1 MNTTYTILI
10 TLAIIAVLILVHE
23 FGHFIVAR
31 RIGIPVWE
39 FSLGFGPRLLGTKR
53 NGTEYSIRAIPL
65 GGYVRMAGEEPGDAD
80 DPNGYN
86 RRTPL
91 EKMRVAFAG
100 PFMNLV
106 AAMLIFVYIYS
117 VTGVQE
123 SAHTSVIGQVLAGK
137 PAQQAGLKSGDKV
150 VAINGSKM
158 GSWEDLTAAIEK
170 NPKGNTL
177 KVSIDRAGKPLDLKV
192 TPIFNKSL
200 NKNYIGI
207 KPVITY
213 KKMGIAE
220 AVKNGFQR
228 TWEFTVILLSG
239 IGLLVSGGASMGDL
253 AGPVGITKMVGEVAS
268 VGWSEL
274 LAFSAFL
281 SINLGILNLLPIPA
295 LDGSRIIFAAVEGIR
310 RKPLDPEK
318 EGMIHW
324 LGFVFLI
331 GLMII
336 VTFNDIVKLYRG

>member
-53 NGTEYSIRAIPL
+53 NGTEYSIRLIPL
-65 GGYVRMAGEEPGDAD
+65 GGYVRMAGEEPGDGD

-117 VTGVQE
+117 VTGVEE
-123 SAHTSVIGQVLAGK
+123 SLPGAVIGQVLDGT
-137 PAQQAGLKSGDKV
+137 PAQTAGIKAGDQV
-150 VAINGSKM
+150 LAINGSKIEN
-158 GSWEDLTAAIEK
+158 WNELTGKIGATKEGQTIKMSIER
-170 NPKGNTL
+170 NNHPL
-177 KVSIDRAGKPLDLKV
+177 SLEVKP
-192 TPIFNKSL
+192 TFNKTL

-207 KPVITY
+207 KPVITF
-213 KKMGIAE
+213 KKLGIVE

-228 TWEFTVILLSG
+228 TYEFTVILLSG
-239 IGLLVSGGASMGDL
+239 LGLLVSGGASMGDL
-253 AGPVGITKMVGEVAS
+253 SGPVGITKMVGEVAE
-268 VGWSEL
+268 VGWSQL

-295 LDGSRIIFAAVEGIR
+295 LDGSRIVFALVEGIR
-310 RKPLDPEK
+310 RKPLAPEK
-318 EGMIHW
+318 EGFIHW
-324 LGFVFLI
+324 LGFIFLI

>member
-39 FSLGFGPRLLGTKR
+39 FSLGFGPRLVGTKR
-53 NGTEYSIRAIPL
+53 NGTDYSIRLIPL
-65 GGYVRMAGEEPGDAD
+65 GGYVRMAGEEPGDGD

-106 AAMLIFVYIYS
+106 AAMLIFIYIYS
-117 VTGVQE
+117 VTGVEE
-123 SAHTSVIGQVLAGK
+123 SSPSAVIGQVLDNK
-137 PAQQAGLKSGDKV
+137 PAQEAGLKAGDRV
-150 VAINGSKM
+150 TAINGATIE
-158 GSWEDLTAAIEK
+158 SWQDLTTAIEK
-170 NPKGNTL
+170 NPNGQTM
-177 KVSIDRAGKPLDLKV
+177 KVKIERSDTPMVIAVKPV
-192 TPIFNKSL
+192 FNKSL

-207 KPVITY
+207 KPVTTF
-213 KKMGIAE
+213 KRMGIVN

-228 TWEFTVILLSG
+228 TYEFTVILLSG
-239 IGLLVSGGASMGDL
+239 VGLLISGGASMGDL
-253 AGPVGITKMVGEVAS
+253 SGPVGITKMVGEVAEI
-268 VGWSEL
+268 GWSQL

-295 LDGSRIIFAAVEGIR
+295 LDGSRIVFAMVEGIR

-318 EGMIHW
+318 EGFIHW
-324 LGFVFLI
+324 LGFIFLI
-331 GLMII
+331 GLMVI

>member
-1 MNTTYTILI
+1 MNTAYTILI

-39 FSLGFGPRLLGTKR
+39 FSLGFGPRLVGTKK

-65 GGYVRMAGEEPGDAD
+65 GGYVRMAGEEPGDGD
-80 DPNGYN
+80 NPDGYS

-91 EKMRVAFAG
+91 EKMAVSFAG

-106 AAMLIFVYIYS
+106 AALLIFIYVYS
-117 VTGVQE
+117 VSGVQDN
-123 SAHTSVIGQVLAGK
+123 SNTSMIGQVLAGT
-137 PAQQAGLKSGDKV
+137 PAQVAGLKAGDKV
-150 VAINGSKM
+150 VAINGSGIDNWQELTKSI
-158 GSWEDLTAAIEK
+158 GSDPGGKTLVVRVDRKGQSMDIKVNPVYDK
-170 NPKGNTL
+170 NQK
-177 KVSIDRAGKPLDLKV
+177 K
-192 TPIFNKSL
+192 
-200 NKNYIGI
+200 YMIGV

-213 KKMGIAE
+213 KKMGIVD

-228 TWEFTVILLSG
+228 TWEFTVLLLSG
-239 IGLLVSGGASMGDL
+239 LGLMVSGGASMNDL
-253 AGPVGITKMVGEVAS
+253 AGPVGITKIVGQVAAI
-268 VGWSEL
+268 GWSEL

-295 LDGSRIIFAAVEGIR
+295 LDGSRMIFAAVEGIR

-324 LGFVFLI
+324 LGFMFLI

-336 VTFNDIVKLYRG
+336 VTFNDIIKAYRG

>member
-53 NGTEYSIRAIPL
+53 NGTEYSIRLIPL
-65 GGYVRMAGEEPGDAD
+65 GGYVRMAGEEPGDGD

-86 RRTPL
+86 RRTPM

-106 AAMLIFVYIYS
+106 AAVLIFVYIYS
-117 VTGVQE
+117 VTGVEE
-123 SAHTSVIGQVLAGK
+123 SLPGSVIGQVLDGT
-137 PAQQAGLKSGDKV
+137 PAQTAGIKAGDKV
-150 VAINGSKM
+150 ISINGSKIE
-158 GSWEDLTAAIEK
+158 SWNELTGKIGATKEGQPIKMTIER
-170 NPKGNTL
+170 NDHPLNL
-177 KVSIDRAGKPLDLKV
+177 EVKPAY
-192 TPIFNKSL
+192 NKSL

-213 KKMGIAE
+213 KKLGMVE

-228 TWEFTVILLSG
+228 TYEFTVILLSG
-239 IGLLVSGGASMGDL
+239 LGLLISGGASMGDL
-253 AGPVGITKMVGEVAS
+253 SGPVGITKMVGEVAE
-268 VGWSEL
+268 VGWSQL

-295 LDGSRIIFAAVEGIR
+295 LDGSRIVFALVEGIR
-310 RKPLDPEK
+310 RKPLAPEK
-318 EGMIHW
+318 EGFIHW
-324 LGFVFLI
+324 LGFIFLI

>member
-1 MNTTYTILI
+1 MNTAYTILI

-39 FSLGFGPRLLGTKR
+39 FSLGFGPRLAGTKK

-65 GGYVRMAGEEPGDAD
+65 GGYVRMAGEEPGDGD
-80 DPNGYN
+80 DPNGYS
-86 RRTPL
+86 RRTPF

-106 AAMLIFVYIYS
+106 AAMLIFIYIYS
-117 VTGVQE
+117 VTGVQD
-123 SAHTSVIGQVLAGK
+123 SSNTSVIGQVLDGK
-137 PAQQAGLKSGDKV
+137 PAQEAGLKAGDKV
-150 VAINGSKM
+150 IAINGSNIE
-158 GSWEDLTAAIEK
+158 SWQALTTVIEK
-170 NPKGNTL
+170 NPRGEML
-177 KVSIDRAGKPLDLKV
+177 RVEIDRKGKILNIRV

-213 KKMGIAE
+213 KKMGIAA

-239 IGLLVSGGASMGDL
+239 IGLMISGGASMGDL

-268 VGWSEL
+268 IGWSEL

-295 LDGSRIIFAAVEGIR
+295 LDGSRIIFAAVEWIR

-318 EGMIHW
+318 EGLIHW
-324 LGFVFLI
+324 VGFLFLI